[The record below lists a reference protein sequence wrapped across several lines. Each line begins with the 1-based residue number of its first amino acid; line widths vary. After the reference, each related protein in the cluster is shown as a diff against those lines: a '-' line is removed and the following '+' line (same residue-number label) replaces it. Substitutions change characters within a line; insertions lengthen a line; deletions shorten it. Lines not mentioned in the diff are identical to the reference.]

1 MTGLVLKLAPK
12 ERVLINGAVI
22 ENGER
27 RSKIS
32 IKTADVNVLRLKD
45 AIHPNDATTPVSR
58 ACYIAQLILSGDA
71 DRQEGYR
78 QLLLSI
84 EQLSQVLD
92 DRDSRSLL
100 AEASRH
106 SIDGNAYQAMRKL
119 RALLPREAR
128 LFASGPQ

>member
-12 ERVLINGAVI
+12 ERVLINGAII

-32 IKTADVNVLRLKD
+32 IKTADVNILRLKD
-45 AIHPNDATTPVSR
+45 AIHPDHATTPVAR

-71 DRQEGYR
+71 DRKEGYR
-78 QLLLSI
+78 QLLLAI
-84 EQLSQVLD
+84 EQLSQALD
-92 DRDSRSLL
+92 DHDSRILL
-100 AEASRH
+100 NDATSHAL
-106 SIDGNAYQAMRKL
+106 DGNAYQAMRKL

-128 LFASGPQ
+128 LFAATKQ